1 MFELLCQYARKF
13 GQDFPISKV
22 MDTSNENGVVQLVQK
37 CLAENKPYGD
47 DGGGEKKKKA
57 TAKTSK

>member
-37 CLAENKPYGD
+37 CLAENKPYG
-47 DGGGEKKKKA
+47 GGKKKDA
-57 TAKTSK
+57 AKTSK

>member
-13 GQDFPISKV
+13 GKDFPISKV

-37 CLAENKPYGD
+37 CLAEGKPFV
-47 DGGGEKKKKA
+47 GGEKKDA
-57 TAKTSK
+57 AETSK